1 MWISW
6 ALPCR
11 TRRRSQAT
19 CTDPDRPRTDM
30 QPLFDAIVDAA
41 PPVTGDRDALLR
53 ILVVALGYNNKLG
66 SRCGTGKM
74 ATYTWSIG
82 CPLAA

>member
-6 ALPCR
+6 ALRCR

-41 PPVTGDRDALLR
+41 PPVTGDRDRDAPLR
-53 ILVVALGYNNKLG
+53 MLVAALG
-66 SRCGTGKM
+66 
-74 ATYTWSIG
+74 
-82 CPLAA
+82 